1 MTATRAQTGYAPVDG
16 LEMYY
21 EISGTGRPLV
31 LLHGELSAIG
41 TSFGKVLPS
50 LSKSRQVIAVEQ
62 QAHGRTADIV
72 CPEHPVETY
81 RLLGGGV
88 AGDIVGLPRSRLAV
102 LLGTTHITIVDRAD
116 WLSSMVT
123 EFLDAPMPEGK

>member
-31 LLHGELSAIG
+31 LLHGGLSAIG
-41 TSFGKVLPS
+41 L
-50 LSKSRQVIAVEQ
+50 A
-62 QAHGRTADIV
+62 
-72 CPEHPVETY
+72 
-81 RLLGGGV
+81 GGV